1 MSQLFALIFRY
12 RVFLVFLLLEI
23 IATALIVN
31 NNSYQR
37 SVVLSSSNTV
47 VGGIYN
53 ASSNIE
59 QYFYLTDVNEDL
71 LHENAELRKQL
82 ELIQVQGVDSATI
95 MNRDKED
102 ITNLFYGMSDTVAY
116 EFIPARVINNSI
128 YRSGNYITLN
138 KGREDGIEEGMG
150 IMTQDGIV
158 GQVKAVS
165 DHFATCYSLLH
176 RDMAV
181 SSELKKNGA
190 LCTVKWDTQDPTSAT
205 ANYLPLHLD
214 INVGDTITTSGFN
227 TVYPE
232 GVMIG
237 IVSEA
242 QKTPSERFWLV
253 TIDVSVDFSK
263 IHHVYVTK
271 SLFRTE
277 KDSLETIAE
286 E

>member
-1 MSQLFALIFRY
+1 MSQLFAIIFKY
-12 RVFLVFLLLEI
+12 RVFLVFLLLELV
-23 IATALIVN
+23 ASGLIVN

-37 SVVLSSSNTV
+37 SVILSSSNAV

-53 ASSNIE
+53 ASSNVE
-59 QYFYLTDVNEDL
+59 QYFSLTDVNEDL
-71 LHENAELRKQL
+71 LNENAYLRKQL
-82 ELIQVQGVDSATI
+82 ELAAIGVKDSLSLDSISTKTTA
-95 MNRDKED
+95 
-102 ITNLFYGMSDTVAY
+102 LFYGMSDTVAY
-116 EFIPARVINNSI
+116 DFIPARIINNSI
-128 YRSGNYITLN
+128 YRSANYITLN
-138 KGREDGIEEGMG
+138 KGRNDGIVEGMG
-150 IMTQDGIV
+150 LMTKDGVV

-190 LCTVKWDTQDPTSAT
+190 LCTVKWDTEDPTTAS

-232 GVMIG
+232 GVMLG
-237 IVSEA
+237 VVTEA
-242 QKTPSERFWLV
+242 KKTPSERFWLV

-263 IHHVYVTK
+263 IHHVYVSK
-271 SLFRTE
+271 SLFRSE
-277 KDSLETIAE
+277 KDSLEFMSE
-286 E
+286 D